1 MFALFPNLQPSVA
14 YDTISGSYKKIK
26 RITNKLRLTS
36 NSSAT
41 TGQTR
46 GVFRTQSNI
55 YDGRFSDNS

>member
-1 MFALFPNLQPSVA
+1 MFALFPQIFSPVLH
-14 YDTISGSYKKIK
+14 DTISDSYKKIK
-26 RITNKLRLTS
+26 RITKLRLTS

-55 YDGRFSDNS
+55 YDGTFCDNS